1 MTSTREQQLL
11 ARTASMEKIIS
22 GLTSTITKMNEQ
34 RNSLQDEVIM
44 LKKRVSI
51 LESINISSKTST
63 TLQRQL
69 ETQQQYSRR
78 NCKVIDNIKVDKQ
91 EDEASLTAKV
101 TKIVETLEQ
110 DATPN
115 LSSQDWTC
123 QGWFTIHNSFYQA
136 LDNKKNL
143 QQT

>member
-11 ARTASMEKIIS
+11 ARIASMEKNIS

-34 RNSLQDEVIM
+34 HSSLQDELIM
-44 LKKRVSI
+44 LKKRVSK
-51 LESINISSKTST
+51 LESINIVSSKAST

-78 NCKVIDNIKVDKQ
+78 NCMVIDNIKVDKQ

-101 TKIVETLEQ
+101 TKIVET
-110 DATPN
+110 PN
-115 LSSQDWTC
+115 LIK
-123 QGWFTIHNSFYQA
+123 FTG
-136 LDNKKNL
+136 LDLSRMVYNP
-143 QQT
+143 Q